1 MGTLLPGFLVD
12 SINESFVSRPT
23 REQDLII
30 FSESG
35 KTGMYEWCWVSF
47 VTEHCLA
54 EHAGLE
60 LELDTGQE
68 AVVAGVHA
76 LPQAHSALGFLLPP
90 SSSSSTSA
98 IPPEN
103 MTSFGKRFS
112 LKVIIAIA
120 AGVSALLLF
129 VIIILLY
136 SLRTKGRKANRTEVN
151 SFEIARN
158 ENPKDDYSSGTQAS
172 TNKKLVFLEGCSY
185 KFGLEDLLSASA
197 EALGMGPNG
206 ATFKVALEDGT
217 TVVVK
222 RLKPVGIGKKEFKQ
236 KMEIIGK
243 LGKHPNIAP
252 LLAYYYSEDEK
263 LMVYGY
269 VSTGILSNILHGD
282 EATERARLDWTSRLR
297 IALAVAHGLA
307 HIHRGKGG
315 KLVHGNIKSSNI
327 LLSREHD
334 ACITDV
340 GLAAIM
346 RAPASLVLQRATV
359 RRRPFNRES
368 SLRNRIF
375 TASEWVQSVLREEWT
390 AEVFDVELIRYRN
403 VEELIRM
410 LQIAMDCVAGVPDQ
424 RPNIEQV
431 IQMIQEVR
439 PSGSD
444 YWPSSE
450 DTSKG

>member
-1 MGTLLPGFLVD
+1 
-12 SINESFVSRPT
+12 
-23 REQDLII
+23 
-30 FSESG
+30 
-35 KTGMYEWCWVSF
+35 
-47 VTEHCLA
+47 
-54 EHAGLE
+54 
-60 LELDTGQE
+60 
-68 AVVAGVHA
+68 
-76 LPQAHSALGFLLPP
+76 
-90 SSSSSTSA
+90 
-98 IPPEN
+98 
-103 MTSFGKRFS
+103 MTSFGK
-112 LKVIIAIA
+112 
-120 AGVSALLLF
+120 
-129 VIIILLY
+129 

-172 TNKKLVFLEGCSY
+172 THKKLVFLEGCSY

-197 EALGMGPNG
+197 EALGMGPSG

-263 LMVYGY
+263 LMVYDY

-346 RAPASLVLQRATV
+346 RAPASPCVAEGHRAPETIQSRKFTQKSDIYSFGVLLLEMLTGIAPRQSPAYGGVVDLPR
-359 RRRPFNRES
+359 
-368 SLRNRIF
+368 
-375 TASEWVQSVLREEWT
+375 WVQSVLREEWT